1 MSTPEQVR
9 QYYNEFTASYLQ
21 IYGDVIQAFRPTD
34 TAKLLDYVGRNAG
47 VNWKFKVLDVG
58 CGVAGPAIYFA
69 QKWNT
74 YIDGITISETQFQ
87 LGNEKIQAANLTDNI
102 FLHLGDYH
110 KMDTM
115 LLPDVTYDVVLF
127 LESLGHSN
135 QVEKAI
141 HLATNKLKSG
151 GTLYIKDFYKKH
163 IHPSVSKSTIDKV
176 IANIN
181 QSYCYNTL
189 DLQEVKTALIN
200 QNLQIDFIRPFE
212 FIDDIQVRKA
222 FEIANKIDTF
232 EGMPEFYPAD
242 WLEIKCTKL

>member
-21 IYGDVIQAFRPTD
+21 TYGDVIQAFRPTD
-34 TAKLLDYVGRNAG
+34 TTKLLDYVGRSAG
-47 VNWKFKVLDVG
+47 INWKSKVLDLG

-69 QKWNT
+69 QKWNA
-74 YIDGITISETQFQ
+74 YLDGITISETQFQ
-87 LGNEKIQAANLTDNI
+87 LGNEKIQAANLIDNI
-102 FLHLGDYH
+102 TLHLGDYH

-115 LLPDVTYDVVLF
+115 PLPNETYDVVLF

-141 HLATNKLKSG
+141 HQATKKLKSG

-163 IHPSVSKSTIDKV
+163 HHPTVPKSAIDKV
-176 IANIN
+176 ISNIN

-189 DLQEVKTALIN
+189 DLHEVKVALTRHT
-200 QNLQIDFIRPFE
+200 LQIDFIRPFE
-212 FIDDIQVRKA
+212 FVDDIHVRKA
-222 FEIANKIDTF
+222 FETANKIDTF
-232 EGMPEFYPAD
+232 DGMPEFFPAD